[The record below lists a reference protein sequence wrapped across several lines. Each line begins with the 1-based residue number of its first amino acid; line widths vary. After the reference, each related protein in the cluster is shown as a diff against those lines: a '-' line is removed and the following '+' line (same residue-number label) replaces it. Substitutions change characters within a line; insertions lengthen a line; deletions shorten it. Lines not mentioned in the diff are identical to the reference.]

1 MFQEKRKRPTVD
13 VGQDEVKNLFNM
25 GEKEE
30 DRWTVPEM
38 PASTRWAVPTRHNIA
53 VTNAALAVHHNQE
66 RRAELL
72 EKAAAAMGMA
82 LTKAAMGMAAVI
94 DILKEL

>member
-1 MFQEKRKRPTVD
+1 MFQDKRKRPTVD

-38 PASTRWAVPTRHNIA
+38 PASTRWAGTTSP
-53 VTNAALAVHHNQE
+53 
-66 RRAELL
+66 
-72 EKAAAAMGMA
+72 
-82 LTKAAMGMAAVI
+82 
-94 DILKEL
+94 